1 MREHIRVCVCAIRE
15 ASPAL
20 NYIRV
25 LWFALS
31 HIFFFLFCL
40 PLLHPFSVLHI
51 ATCATSIPP
60 SLPLLIAVCDKLG
73 RRLSPVHWR
82 WWQCIVCAAKKVHLV
97 EHQPTF
103 YNNNNNRLRVRF
115 SKNHVRRR
123 SLVTCAG
130 IHCWLLQFFFPAT
143 ALYAYLM
150 LLYEQKSINNVS
162 CSNSVER
169 PARMNFGV
177 MCCWR
182 WRRQASRIV
191 NWLSLSLSER
201 YQVLW
206 TSAGATDRQL

>member
-1 MREHIRVCVCAIRE
+1 MRRTRHRCGPKCDQMNSSSVCFRRQCHSTSNHILVYSIGFSPVSNSNNNNNENGRYEHCTRQRCHRETKEMREHIRVCVCAIRE

-97 EHQPTF
+97 EH
-103 YNNNNNRLRVRF
+103 
-115 SKNHVRRR
+115 
-123 SLVTCAG
+123 
-130 IHCWLLQFFFPAT
+130 
-143 ALYAYLM
+143 
-150 LLYEQKSINNVS
+150 
-162 CSNSVER
+162 
-169 PARMNFGV
+169 
-177 MCCWR
+177 
-182 WRRQASRIV
+182 
-191 NWLSLSLSER
+191 
-201 YQVLW
+201 
-206 TSAGATDRQL
+206 